1 VNSHRRFPGLRA
13 LVTGASSGIGAAVS
27 RTLVGLGAAVVGT
40 GRDAGALQR
49 LPGLAGCVPCDL
61 TQPGAPA
68 EVVAA
73 AVTALGGLDLVVS
86 SAGSGWAGPFEAL
99 PAEDLDRL
107 VDLNLR
113 APMHLARAAGPHLR
127 HSPVGGQLVLMG
139 SIAGLVGV
147 AQEVAYGTAKAGLK
161 GLADGLRAEWDGP
174 RRLFARDG
182 TGPVTV
188 TLVSPGPVDTAFF
201 AHRNKPYAR
210 TWPKPA
216 PVDMVATCIIDAIEH
231 RRQDVVIPTWLV
243 PAARLNGGLPSV
255 YRLLQRA
262 TGRLAH

>member
-1 VNSHRRFPGLRA
+1 MGSQRRFPGLRA

-27 RTLVGLGAAVVGT
+27 RTLVFQGASVVGT
-40 GRDAGALQR
+40 GRDAKALGR
-49 LPGLAGCVPCDL
+49 IAGLAGGVPCDL
-61 TQPGAPA
+61 TLPGAPG
-68 EVVAA
+68 EVVSR
-73 AVTALGGLDLVVS
+73 AVTILGGLDLIVS

-99 PAEDLDRL
+99 PPDELDRL
-107 VDLNLR
+107 LDLNLR
-113 APMHLARAAGPHLR
+113 APMHLARAAGPYLR
-127 HSPVGGQLVLMG
+127 HSPVGGQLVLLG

-174 RRLFARDG
+174 RHMAARDG
-182 TGPVTV
+182 AGPVTV

-201 AHRNKPYAR
+201 ARRNKPYAR
-210 TWPKPA
+210 NWPKPA
-216 PVDMVATCIIDAIEH
+216 PVDVVATCVMDAIEH

-262 TGRLAH
+262 TGRLAN